1 MEDVYCHL
9 DSHRQPD
16 SSNHSAASPDPA
28 LGSVASMSSATP
40 DSSASLERG
49 STPDST
55 LKPGQCSE
63 RGRRRGM
70 DTVEEIGI
78 SLSHPGRGLCNILQK
93 GCFCLINLHIFT
105 CLYWKDCVKT
115 VLMQSVFVFIYYV
128 LFHPKRWRR

>member
-55 LKPGQCSE
+55 LKATLGSE
-63 RGRRRGM
+63 RGRRRGA
-70 DTVEEIGI
+70 DTGEDTGI
-78 SLSHPGRGLCNILQK
+78 SLGHQGGGMEANRLTNPI
-93 GCFCLINLHIFT
+93 T
-105 CLYWKDCVKT
+105 Y
-115 VLMQSVFVFIYYV
+115 
-128 LFHPKRWRR
+128 

>member
-16 SSNHSAASPDPA
+16 SSIHSAASPDPA

-55 LKPGQCSE
+55 LKPTQGD
-63 RGRRRGM
+63 RGRRRGT
-70 DTVEEIGI
+70 DTGEEIAI
-78 SLSHPGRGLCNILQK
+78 SLSHQGGGMK
-93 GCFCLINLHIFT
+93 VSHIEVNFT
-105 CLYWKDCVKT
+105 IT
-115 VLMQSVFVFIYYV
+115 VYF
-128 LFHPKRWRR
+128 